1 MEKLVKK
8 LVKHP
13 LFPLLCC
20 VFMVFVIVLFV
31 WQNGKKNK
39 PETVQQDSLV
49 TWPWPGI
56 VDDTVEEDLSL
67 HHFEKPY
74 IGHNIDLSDSLCILM
89 WQKESA
95 SATRDC
101 DGVSDSVLVIGGA
114 IRGRIVGKF
123 FFFKERRFGLENVCK
138 DSTKYLSV
146 SVMTDNPTQ
155 TQLWRE
161 KSDEDLTYCKSL
173 FEAVEVCAGTFLL
186 PEETQRIIADMETHG
201 IFIPEI
207 PTALEIKAILHDYA
221 LKRKSN

>member
-20 VFMVFVIVLFV
+20 IFMVFVIVLFV

-39 PETVQQDSLV
+39 SDTAQQDSLAV
-49 TWPWPGI
+49 QSRLEL
-56 VDDTVEEDLSL
+56 VDDTVGGGLL
-67 HHFEKPY
+67 PHHFEKPY
-74 IGHNIDLSDSLCILM
+74 IGHNVDLSDSLCVLM

-101 DGVSDSVLVIGGA
+101 DGVSDSVFVIGGA
-114 IRGRIVGKF
+114 IRGRVVGKF

-138 DSTKYLSV
+138 DSTKYLPLSL
-146 SVMTDNPTQ
+146 MTDNPTQ
-155 TQLWRE
+155 TELWRE

-173 FEAVEVCAGTFLL
+173 FEAVEICAGTFLF
-186 PEETQRIIADMETHG
+186 PEETQQIITDMRTHG

-207 PTALEIKAILHDYA
+207 PSAPEIKYILDEYA